1 MRTKLITISFV
12 IFLVGI
18 FSLFYFQ
25 NSQEVEEE
33 NITSFKIAGKEFTLP
48 SPIHTFTFLNESGF
62 KWEGLGNQD
71 QNIEYTLQSQIA
83 LQLGVRASNGVIFLF
98 TKELKSAWD
107 AREDVIRNAKKL
119 ELENQIKKSITIL
132 DRSVIAGSSN
142 SDILENIIDIEISLE
157 NSLQKKGRDDLS
169 LLIEMGAWIGGLE
182 IVTKGLVREFNEI
195 HTEVLHQSHLS
206 DLSIEIFREIIY
218 KTKGEKEKEFLTHI
232 LNELTKIHSRI
243 LSLENRRI
251 TKTDV
256 LELNRESRELVNYL
270 NNPK

>member
-12 IFLVGI
+12 VFLVGI

-119 ELENQIKKSITIL
+119 DLENQIKKSITIL

-157 NSLQKKGRDDLS
+157 NSLQKKAGMTYLS
-169 LLIEMGAWIGGLE
+169 
-182 IVTKGLVREFNEI
+182 
-195 HTEVLHQSHLS
+195 
-206 DLSIEIFREIIY
+206 
-218 KTKGEKEKEFLTHI
+218 
-232 LNELTKIHSRI
+232 
-243 LSLENRRI
+243 
-251 TKTDV
+251 
-256 LELNRESRELVNYL
+256 
-270 NNPK
+270 

>member
-1 MRTKLITISFV
+1 MKTKLIVISLV
-12 IFLVGI
+12 IFLVGF
-18 FSLFYFQ
+18 FSLFYLQ

-33 NITSFKIAGKEFTLP
+33 NITSFKIAGKDFTLP

-71 QNIEYTLQSQIA
+71 QNTEYTLQSQIA

-107 AREDVIRNAKKL
+107 AREDVLRNARKL
-119 ELENQIKKSITIL
+119 ELENQIKKSIMIL

-206 DLSIEIFREIIY
+206 DLSIEIFKEIIY

-256 LELNRESRELVNYL
+256 LELNRESKELVNYL